1 MIDTEKQNQSRL
13 LYWKKIILAAES
25 HEGTRVEWMRQ
36 HGIREGRYYYWHR
49 ILLKKGLLND
59 QDISLLEGIEL
70 PPAIVQSAT
79 GMQNEFVE
87 YHADRED
94 TEACKDPELQ
104 EDHINTPGIIMV
116 EKNGYRIHVAEG
128 FSATMLRRVLEVVA
142 HAE

>member
-1 MIDTEKQNQSRL
+1 MTSTEKQNHSRL

-25 HEGTRVEWMRQ
+25 YEGTRLEWMRQ
-36 HGIREGRYYYWHR
+36 HGSREGRYYYWHR

-70 PPAIVQSAT
+70 PPATAQSAA

-87 YHADRED
+87 YHAGRGD
-94 TEACKDPELQ
+94 TGECKDPELQ
-104 EDHINTPGIIMV
+104 GNLIKPASIMI

-128 FSATMLRRVLEVVA
+128 FSATMLRQVLEVVA